1 MTFEEFFKRCQT
13 VSSVSDFESYLAYC
27 ILGESAS
34 ELQAQEKITVEMYSY
49 IRDQAFEKRDEKAAR
64 LLYDLAIAAHWKEG
78 DWEGAL
84 R

>member
-13 VSSVSDFESYLAYC
+13 EPTVSDFESYLAYC
-27 ILGESAS
+27 VFGKNAG
-34 ELQAQEKITVEMYSY
+34 ELQSRDKITVEMYSY
-49 IRDQAFEKRDEKAAR
+49 TRDQAFERRDEKAAR
-64 LLYDLAIAAHWKEG
+64 LLYDAAKAANWKEG